1 MKEKLNEI
9 FELLN
14 TENQTQLLDYAKM
27 LLEIQSGED
36 QVASILNPIVKNE
49 FISNVNNNELN

>member
-1 MKEKLNEI
+1 MKDKLNEI

-14 TENQTQLLDYAKM
+14 TENQTQLMDYAKM